1 MGKSTTIDAFFKR
14 KIIEDQKH
22 KESDATPSILSESL
36 VVEPPKKVQRVEL
49 EKINIASLER
59 DPGKRPPIWSYPLN
73 RQDEF
78 VELISIGGH
87 IKLSLKIT
95 LQVVQRNMF
104 VIFVALGF
112 ELFPSWLEYSPSI
125 DATFCLSC
133 YLFSK
138 PNGRVQLSAFVLGGF
153 NNWKKVNNG
162 DNCAFLRHVGK
173 RPNSFHRIAVK
184 ACNDLMNASQHI
196 GTFIEKQSCAFQGRD
211 ESEKSLNR
219 GNFHQLIKLLAS
231 YNDKVANVVQEN
243 VPSNASY
250 TSPEIQKEILYIFS
264 NKVAIFSTLSQHN
277 LAIHNIRGQGYDR
290 ASNMRGEWNGLQALI
305 CHECP
310 YAYYIHCLAHR
321 LQLALVAA
329 SKEVA
334 SVHQFFS
341 NLVFI
346 INIVTA
352 SSKCNDELNEAQ
364 VIEVA
369 TKIANGELETA
380 RGLNQIGTLK

>member
-22 KESDATPSILSESL
+22 KESDATPSSILSESL
-36 VVEPPKKVQRVEL
+36 VVEP
-49 EKINIASLER
+49 
-59 DPGKRPPIWSYPLN
+59 D
-73 RQDEF
+73 
-78 VELISIGGH
+78 
-87 IKLSLKIT
+87 
-95 LQVVQRNMF
+95 
-104 VIFVALGF
+104 
-112 ELFPSWLEYSPSI
+112 
-125 DATFCLSC
+125 
-133 YLFSK
+133 SK
-138 PNGRVQLSAFVLGGF
+138 PNGRVELSAFVLGGF

-173 RPNSFHRIAVK
+173 SPNSFHRIAVK

-196 GTFIEKQSCAFQGRD
+196 GTFIEKQSCAFRGRD

-219 GNFHQLIKLLAS
+219 GNFHQLIKSLAS

-243 VPSNASY
+243 APSNASY
-250 TSPEIQKEILYIFS
+250 TSHEIQKEILYIFS
-264 NKVAIFSTLSQHN
+264 NKVRKEICQEIGNSKFCTIVDEAHDESKREHMALVLRYVDKEGCIRERFFGVIHVRDTMALTLKE
-277 LAIHNIRGQGYDR
+277 GYDG
-290 ASNMRGEWNGLQALI
+290 AMRGEWNGLQALI

-310 YAYYIHCLAHR
+310 YAYYIHCLAYR

-329 SKEVA
+329 SREVA
-334 SVHQFFS
+334 SVYQFFS

-352 SSKCNDELNEAQ
+352 SSKRNDELKEAQ
-364 VIEVA
+364 TIEVA
-369 TKIANGELETA
+369 TKIANGELEIG